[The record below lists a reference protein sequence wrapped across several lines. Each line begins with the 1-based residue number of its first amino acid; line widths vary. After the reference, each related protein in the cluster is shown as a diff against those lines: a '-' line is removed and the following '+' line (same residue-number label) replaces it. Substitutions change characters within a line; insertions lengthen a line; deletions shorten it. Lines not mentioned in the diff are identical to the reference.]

1 MSMETGVEGGSML
14 VPEVVCLS
22 SASIRVVAGFIM
34 SMMGGAGVFTPGMFC
49 MSEMAGCFVWAKA
62 AAAKAKTAANSAV
75 ESGERMDFLCLDGCE
90 IVYSA
95 RRRCVTQS

>member
-14 VPEVVCLS
+14 VPEVVWLS
-22 SASIRVVAGFIM
+22 SASIRLTAGFIM
-34 SMMGGAGVFTPGMFC
+34 SMGGGADIFIPGMFC
-49 MSEMAGCFVWAKA
+49 MSNMGGCFVWAKVA
-62 AAAKAKTAANSAV
+62 VEKAKTATNSAV

-95 RRRCVTQS
+95 RRRCVTQR